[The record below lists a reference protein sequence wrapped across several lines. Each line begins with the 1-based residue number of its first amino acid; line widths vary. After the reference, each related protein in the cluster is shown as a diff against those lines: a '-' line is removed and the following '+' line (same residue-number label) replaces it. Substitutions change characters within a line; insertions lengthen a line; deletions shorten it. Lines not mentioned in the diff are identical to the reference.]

1 MTNYKLKTISN
12 TEMLCFTEDSMDYTN
27 WYICEDD
34 ITEYKDFFFDELLFD
49 LARPWPLGIKDCK
62 YFAGSGDDR
71 EGEKDDNRW
80 AFRGHG
86 GTLSVENYPASLKN
100 IKNWEYIFDKYKPKS
115 ILETGTNSGI
125 FGFLCYKFLGNDFE
139 LTTIDCEPNS
149 KICVDK
155 VNKYFN
161 NDLIEF
167 HKLDILNGMEDFEVE
182 KELDFVF
189 LDSGHDTGILTAE
202 LDFVIRN
209 NISVIAFDD
218 YSLPQVDEM
227 IKKFLTDNTN
237 YQLVETFNG
246 LSGSGMGDI
255 KIVKRDG

>member
-1 MTNYKLKTISN
+1 MISSKLKTISD
-12 TEMLCFTEDSMDYTN
+12 TEAKLLYSEAPILKN
-27 WYICEDD
+27 WYECEDD

-49 LARPWPLGIKDCK
+49 LARPWPLEIKDCK
-62 YFAGSGDDR
+62 YFTGTGDDR
-71 EGEKDDNRW
+71 EGEKDSNRW

-149 KICVDK
+149 EICVDK
-155 VNKYFN
+155 VNEYFDN
-161 NDLIEF
+161 NLVEF
-167 HKLDILNGMEDFEVE
+167 HEMDIFNDIKNFDIE
-182 KELDFVF
+182 KELDFAF
-189 LDSGHDTGILTAE
+189 LDSGHDIEILTAE
-202 LDFVIRN
+202 IEFVLRK
-209 NISVIAFDD
+209 NIPVIAFDD

-227 IKKFLTDNTN
+227 IKKFLMDNSN
-237 YQLVETFNG
+237 YQLVDVFNG
-246 LSGSGMGDI
+246 LSGSDMGDI
-255 KIVKRDG
+255 KIVKKRG

>member
-1 MTNYKLKTISN
+1 MINYKLKTISN

-27 WYICEDD
+27 WYTCEDD

-71 EGEKDDNRW
+71 EGEKDNNRW

-86 GTLSVENYPASLKN
+86 GTLSVENYPASLLN
-100 IKNWEYIFDKYKPKS
+100 VKNWEYIFDKYKPKS
-115 ILETGTNSGI
+115 ILETGTNSAI

-155 VNKYFN
+155 VNEHFD
-161 NDLIEF
+161 NDLVEF
-167 HKLDILNGMEDFEVE
+167 HKFDIFNGMEEFEIE

-189 LDSGHDTGILTAE
+189 LDSGHDTGILTSE
-202 LDFVIRN
+202 IDFVLRN
-209 NISVIAFDD
+209 NIPVIVFDD

-227 IKKFLTDNTN
+227 INKFLMENTN

>member
-125 FGFLCYKFLGNDFE
+125 FGFLCYKFLGNGFE

-155 VNKYFN
+155 VNEYFDN
-161 NDLIEF
+161 NLVEF
-167 HKLDILNGMEDFEVE
+167 HEMDIFNDIKNFDIE
-182 KELDFVF
+182 KELDFAF
-189 LDSGHDTGILTAE
+189 LDSGHDIEILTAE
-202 LDFVIRN
+202 IEFVLRN

-237 YQLVETFNG
+237 YQLVDVFNG
-246 LSGSGMGDI
+246 ISGSGMGDI
-255 KIVKRDG
+255 KIVKKRG

>member
-1 MTNYKLKTISN
+1 
-12 TEMLCFTEDSMDYTN
+12 
-27 WYICEDD
+27 
-34 ITEYKDFFFDELLFD
+34 
-49 LARPWPLGIKDCK
+49 
-62 YFAGSGDDR
+62 
-71 EGEKDDNRW
+71 
-80 AFRGHG
+80 
-86 GTLSVENYPASLKN
+86 
-100 IKNWEYIFDKYKPKS
+100 
-115 ILETGTNSGI
+115 
-125 FGFLCYKFLGNDFE
+125 
-139 LTTIDCEPNS
+139 
-149 KICVDK
+149 
-155 VNKYFN
+155 
-161 NDLIEF
+161 
-167 HKLDILNGMEDFEVE
+167 MEDFKVE

-227 IKKFLTDNTN
+227 IKKFLTDNIN

>member
-49 LARPWPLGIKDCK
+49 LARPWPLEIKDCK
-62 YFAGSGDDR
+62 YFTGTGDDR

-255 KIVKRDG
+255 KIVKQDG

>member
-49 LARPWPLGIKDCK
+49 LARPWPLEIKDCK
-62 YFAGSGDDR
+62 YFTGTGDDR

-125 FGFLCYKFLGNDFE
+125 FGFLCYKFLGNGFE

-155 VNKYFN
+155 VNEYFDN
-161 NDLIEF
+161 NLVEF
-167 HKLDILNGMEDFEVE
+167 HEMDIFNDIKNFDIE
-182 KELDFVF
+182 KELDFAF
-189 LDSGHDTGILTAE
+189 LDSGHDIEILTAE
-202 LDFVIRN
+202 IEFVLRN

-237 YQLVETFNG
+237 YQLVDVFNG
-246 LSGSGMGDI
+246 ISGSGMGDI
-255 KIVKRDG
+255 KIVKKRG

>member
-255 KIVKRDG
+255 KIVKRDE

>member
-1 MTNYKLKTISN
+1 MISSKLKTISD
-12 TEMLCFTEDSMDYTN
+12 TEAKLLYSEAPILKN
-27 WYICEDD
+27 WYECEDD
-34 ITEYKDFFFDELLFD
+34 ITEYKDFVFDELLFD

-71 EGEKDDNRW
+71 EGEKDNNRW

-86 GTLSVENYPASLKN
+86 GTLSVENYPASLLN
-100 IKNWEYIFDKYKPKS
+100 VKNWEYIFDKYKPKS
-115 ILETGTNSGI
+115 ILETGTNSAI

-155 VNKYFN
+155 VNEHFD
-161 NDLIEF
+161 NDLVEF
-167 HKLDILNGMEDFEVE
+167 HKFDIFNGMEEFEIE
-182 KELDFVF
+182 KELDFAF
-189 LDSGHDTGILTAE
+189 LDSGHDTGILTSE
-202 LDFVIRN
+202 IDFVLRN
-209 NISVIAFDD
+209 NIPVIVFDD

-227 IKKFLTDNTN
+227 INKFLMENTN

>member
-1 MTNYKLKTISN
+1 MTNYKLKTIST
-12 TEMLCFTEDSMDYTN
+12 TEKNLLNKKSS
-27 WYICEDD
+27 WYAYEKSISE
-34 ITEYKDFFFDELLFD
+34 EYKEFFYDELLFD

-62 YFAGSGDDR
+62 YFIGSPD
-71 EGEKDDNRW
+71 EGERNISRW

-86 GTLSVENYPASLKN
+86 GTLSVENYPASLQN
-100 IKNWEYIFDKYKPKS
+100 LKNWEYIFNKYKPKS

-155 VNKYFN
+155 VNEYFD

-167 HKLDILNGMEDFEVE
+167 HEMDIFSGIKDFKVE

-202 LDFVIRN
+202 LDFCIDN
-209 NISVIAFDD
+209 EISIIAFDD
-218 YSLPQVDEM
+218 YNLPEVDEM
-227 IKKFLTDNTN
+227 INKFLNDNQN
-237 YQLVETFNG
+237 YKLDEKFVSVDEAAD
-246 LSGSGMGDI
+246 MGDI
-255 KIVKRDG
+255 KIVKRDE

>member
-161 NDLIEF
+161 NNLIEF
-167 HKLDILNGMEDFEVE
+167 HKINIPWHLKDFYTETQF
-182 KELDFVF
+182 DFAF
-189 LDSGHDTGILTAE
+189 IDSGHDEEILTAE
-202 LDFVIRN
+202 INFCINEDIPIIV
-209 NISVIAFDD
+209 FDD
-218 YSLPQVDEM
+218 YTLPEVDKM
-227 IKKFLTDNTN
+227 INKFLNDNQN
-237 YQLVETFNG
+237 YEVVEVFNG
-246 LSGSGMGDI
+246 IEGSGMGYL
-255 KIVKRDG
+255 KIVKRND

>member
-1 MTNYKLKTISN
+1 MINSKLKTISDIETN
-12 TEMLCFTEDSMDYTN
+12 LLYSETPSLKN
-27 WYICEDD
+27 WYECEDD

-49 LARPWPLGIKDCK
+49 LARPWPLEIKDCK
-62 YFAGSGDDR
+62 YFTGTGDDR
-71 EGEKDDNRW
+71 EGEKDSNRW

-149 KICVDK
+149 EICVDK
-155 VNKYFN
+155 VNEYFDN
-161 NDLIEF
+161 NLVEF
-167 HKLDILNGMEDFEVE
+167 HEMDIFNDIKNFDIE
-182 KELDFVF
+182 KELDFAF
-189 LDSGHDTGILTAE
+189 LDSGHDIEILTAE
-202 LDFVIRN
+202 IEFVLRK
-209 NISVIAFDD
+209 NIPVIAFDD

-237 YQLVETFNG
+237 YQLVDVFNG
-246 LSGSGMGDI
+246 ISGSGMGDI
-255 KIVKRDG
+255 KIVKRDE

>member
-1 MTNYKLKTISN
+1 MINYKLKTISN

-27 WYICEDD
+27 WYTCEDD

-71 EGEKDDNRW
+71 EGEKDNNRW

-86 GTLSVENYPASLKN
+86 GTLSVENYPASLLN
-100 IKNWEYIFDKYKPKS
+100 VKNWEYIFDKYKPKS
-115 ILETGTNSGI
+115 ILETGTNSAI

-155 VNKYFN
+155 VNEHFD
-161 NDLIEF
+161 NDLVEF
-167 HKLDILNGMEDFEVE
+167 HKFDIFNGMEEFEIE
-182 KELDFVF
+182 KELDFAF
-189 LDSGHDTGILTAE
+189 LDSGHDTGILTSE
-202 LDFVIRN
+202 IDFVLRN
-209 NISVIAFDD
+209 NIPVIVFDD

-227 IKKFLTDNTN
+227 INKFLMENTN

>member
-1 MTNYKLKTISN
+1 MINSKLKTISDIETN
-12 TEMLCFTEDSMDYTN
+12 LLYSETPSLKN
-27 WYICEDD
+27 WYECEDD

-49 LARPWPLGIKDCK
+49 LARPWPLEIKDCK
-62 YFAGSGDDR
+62 YFTGTEDDR

-86 GTLSVENYPASLKN
+86 GTLSVENYPSSLLN

-115 ILETGTNSGI
+115 ILETGTNSAI
-125 FGFLCYKFLGNDFE
+125 FGFMCYKFLGNDFK
-139 LTTIDCEPNS
+139 LTTFDCEPNS

-155 VNKYFN
+155 VNEYFDN
-161 NDLIEF
+161 NLVEF
-167 HKLDILNGMEDFEVE
+167 HEMDIFNDIKNFDIE
-182 KELDFVF
+182 KELDFAF
-189 LDSGHDTGILTAE
+189 LDSGHDIEILTAE
-202 LDFVIRN
+202 IEFVLRN

-237 YQLVETFNG
+237 YQLVDVFNG
-246 LSGSGMGDI
+246 ISGSGMGDI
-255 KIVKRDG
+255 KIVKKRG

>member
-1 MTNYKLKTISN
+1 MINSKLKTISD
-12 TEMLCFTEDSMDYTN
+12 TETKLLYSETPSLNN
-27 WYICEDD
+27 WYECEDD

-62 YFAGSGDDR
+62 FFTGTGDDR

-86 GTLSVENYPASLKN
+86 GTLSVENYPASLQN
-100 IKNWEYIFDKYKPKS
+100 LKNWEYIFDKYKPKS

-125 FGFLCYKFLGNDFE
+125 FGFMCYKFLGNDFE

-149 KICVDK
+149 AICVDK
-155 VNKYFN
+155 INEYFD

-167 HKLDILNGMEDFEVE
+167 HGMDIYHDIKDFKTE
-182 KELDFVF
+182 KELDFAF

-202 LDFVIRN
+202 IDFVLRN
-209 NISVIAFDD
+209 NIPVIAFDD
-218 YSLPQVDEM
+218 YNLPEVDEM
-227 IKKFLTDNTN
+227 INKFLTENTN
-237 YQLVETFNG
+237 YQLVDVFNG
-246 LSGSGMGDI
+246 LSGSDMGDI
-255 KIVKRDG
+255 KIVKQDG

>member
-1 MTNYKLKTISN
+1 MTNYKLKTISTIEKN
-12 TEMLCFTEDSMDYTN
+12 LLNKKSS
-27 WYICEDD
+27 WYAYEKSISE
-34 ITEYKDFFFDELLFD
+34 EYKEFFYDELLFD
-49 LARPWPLGIKDCK
+49 LARPWPLEIKDCK
-62 YFAGSGDDR
+62 FFVGSGKD
-71 EGEKDDNRW
+71 EEEKDDDRW

-86 GTLSVENYPASLKN
+86 GTISVQDYPSSLKN
-100 IKNWEYIFDKYKPKS
+100 IENWEYIFNKYKPKS

-155 VNKYFN
+155 VNEHFD
-161 NDLIEF
+161 NDLVEF
-167 HKLDILNGMEDFEVE
+167 HKFDIFNGMEEFEIE
-182 KELDFVF
+182 KELDFAF
-189 LDSGHDTGILTAE
+189 LDSGHDTGILTSE
-202 LDFVIRN
+202 IDFVLRN
-209 NISVIAFDD
+209 NIPVIVFDD

-227 IKKFLTDNTN
+227 INKFLMENTN

>member
-1 MTNYKLKTISN
+1 MTNYKLKTIST
-12 TEMLCFTEDSMDYTN
+12 TEKNLLSKKSS
-27 WYICEDD
+27 WYAYEKSISE
-34 ITEYKDFFFDELLFD
+34 EYKEFFYDELLFD
-49 LARPWPLGIKDCK
+49 LARPWPLEIKDCK
-62 YFAGSGDDR
+62 FFVGSGKD
-71 EGEKDDNRW
+71 EEEKDDDRW

-149 KICVDK
+149 EICVDK
-155 VNKYFN
+155 VNEYFD
-161 NDLIEF
+161 NDLIKF
-167 HKLDILNGMEDFEVE
+167 HKLNILGDMEDFKVE

-189 LDSGHDTGILTAE
+189 LDSGHDTEILTAE

-237 YQLVETFNG
+237 YQLVETFDG

>member
-62 YFAGSGDDR
+62 FFTGTGDAR
-71 EGEKDDNRW
+71 EGEKDTNRW

-86 GTLSVENYPASLKN
+86 GTLSVENYPASLLN
-100 IKNWEYIFDKYKPKS
+100 IKNWEYIFNKYKPKS

-155 VNKYFN
+155 VNKYFD
-161 NDLIEF
+161 NDLIKFYEM
-167 HKLDILNGMEDFEVE
+167 DIPNNIKDFKTE
-182 KELDFVF
+182 KELDFAF
-189 LDSGHDTGILTAE
+189 LDSGHDIEILTAE
-202 LDFVIRN
+202 IDFCIDSK
-209 NISVIAFDD
+209 ISIMAFDD
-218 YSLPQVDEM
+218 YSLPKVDEM
-227 IKKFLTDNTN
+227 INKFLTENTN
-237 YQLVETFNG
+237 YQLVDIFNG
-246 LSGSGMGDI
+246 ITGSGMGDI
-255 KIVKRDG
+255 KIVKRDE